1 MATTTIR
8 IKKVCEWCSKE
19 FEAQRCSTR
28 FCSKACTDHAYKSQ
42 KRKEL
47 KKDTEIQS
55 KVSSY
60 TDKTEG
66 LKQQEFLSVTD
77 AAQLL
82 NVTTRAVYNL
92 IYRGTLKAYR
102 LSQQWT
108 VIRKEDLT
116 AMIEARPY
124 ERKPRATTCI
134 QAAGQ
139 EVTEFYTT
147 QEIME
152 KFGVSNS
159 WVFAQG
165 KAHHIP
171 KLFHRGKTL
180 WSKTHCDRVFAAKQS
195 TSARGMDF
203 LHRGKSHLPTD
214 ARPNLQLCKVP
225 RPPQEEGGEIHLY
238 LTVGNRCHPPT
249 SYAEMSR

>member
-8 IKKVCEWCSKE
+8 IKKVCEWCGKE

-28 FCSKACTDHAYKSQ
+28 FCSKACTDHAYKKQ
-42 KRKEL
+42 KRQEL

-55 KVSSY
+55 KVSSF
-60 TDKTEG
+60 TGKTEE
-66 LKQQEFLSVTD
+66 LKQLEFLSVAD

-139 EVTEFYTT
+139 KVTEFYTT

-171 KLFHRGKTL
+171 KVFHRGKTL
-180 WSKTHCDRVFAAKQS
+180 WSKTHCDRVFAAKQEVPQHEEWIS
-195 TSARGMDF
+195 YTEVRAIYQLTHDQIYSYVKYHGLRKKKV
-203 LHRGKSHLPTD
+203 GKYTYILRSEID
-214 ARPNLQLCKVP
+214 AILQ
-225 RPPQEEGGEIHLY
+225 
-238 LTVGNRCHPPT
+238 PPT
-249 SYAEMSR
+249 LK

>member
-8 IKKVCEWCSKE
+8 IKKVCEWCGKE

-28 FCSKACTDHAYKSQ
+28 FCSKACTDHAYKKQ
-42 KRKEL
+42 KRQEL

-55 KVSSY
+55 KVSSF
-60 TDKTEG
+60 TGKTEE
-66 LKQQEFLSVTD
+66 LKQLEFLSVAD

-124 ERKPRATTCI
+124 
-134 QAAGQ
+134 
-139 EVTEFYTT
+139 
-147 QEIME
+147 
-152 KFGVSNS
+152 
-159 WVFAQG
+159 
-165 KAHHIP
+165 
-171 KLFHRGKTL
+171 
-180 WSKTHCDRVFAAKQS
+180 
-195 TSARGMDF
+195 
-203 LHRGKSHLPTD
+203 
-214 ARPNLQLCKVP
+214 
-225 RPPQEEGGEIHLY
+225 
-238 LTVGNRCHPPT
+238 
-249 SYAEMSR
+249 

>member
-8 IKKVCEWCSKE
+8 IKKVCEWCGKE

-28 FCSKACTDHAYKSQ
+28 FCSKACTDHAYKKQ
-42 KRKEL
+42 KRQEL

-66 LKQQEFLSVTD
+66 LKQQEFLSVAD

-116 AMIEARPY
+116 
-124 ERKPRATTCI
+124 
-134 QAAGQ
+134 
-139 EVTEFYTT
+139 
-147 QEIME
+147 
-152 KFGVSNS
+152 
-159 WVFAQG
+159 
-165 KAHHIP
+165 
-171 KLFHRGKTL
+171 
-180 WSKTHCDRVFAAKQS
+180 
-195 TSARGMDF
+195 
-203 LHRGKSHLPTD
+203 
-214 ARPNLQLCKVP
+214 
-225 RPPQEEGGEIHLY
+225 
-238 LTVGNRCHPPT
+238 
-249 SYAEMSR
+249 